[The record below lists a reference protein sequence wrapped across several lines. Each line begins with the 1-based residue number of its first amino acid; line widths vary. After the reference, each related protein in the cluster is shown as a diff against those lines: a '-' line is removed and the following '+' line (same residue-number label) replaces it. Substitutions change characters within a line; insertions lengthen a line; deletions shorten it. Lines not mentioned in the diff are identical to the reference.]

1 MGLQARHVRLG
12 VLLALVEKIGLKL
25 QNRVFVRRLGSKDV
39 TSRIRLPP
47 SLLELLIQRKL
58 GRWFP
63 CQPTDP
69 KFLEIEARL
78 KKAQTCQPGQG
89 YALMSLPTE
98 RQSKSQ
104 PVRTFVRRNTLG
116 MRRRGP
122 VRRNG
127 FASLSRKGTQVSK
140 LSKSRCLANHCC
152 FASFRHFS

>member
-1 MGLQARHVRLG
+1 MDHQVRHVRLG
-12 VLLALVEKIGLKL
+12 VFLALGSVERAGLKL
-25 QNRVFVRRLGSKDV
+25 QNRVFVRRLVSKDV
-39 TSRIRLPP
+39 ASMIPLPQ
-47 SLLELLIQRKL
+47 SHLELLIQRKL
-58 GRWFP
+58 GRWCP

-104 PVRTFVRRNTLG
+104 PVRTFIRKNTPG

-122 VRRNG
+122 VRPNG

-140 LSKSRCLANHCC
+140 LSKI
-152 FASFRHFS
+152 